1 MAPISFSSLQNGR
14 DPFII
19 PAARLHFP
27 GPYAKIIG
35 TPMNIIKLLAD
46 ATLVVKIILL
56 ILMFFSVFSWTI
68 IIYKRKAL
76 RAATVQSRKFLDI
89 FKKSRN
95 LTEVQESAKTFPGSP
110 LAAIFLAGFK
120 EMAYLA
126 KQQNAAGGG
135 AANGTRLENLSRALT
150 KASNGEVA
158 RMEKMMGFLATTG
171 SVTPFIGLFGTV
183 WGIMYTF
190 LSIGV
195 TRSTSLVVVAPG
207 IAEALIATAVGLFA
221 AIPAVIAYNAFL
233 HRIKDQITDMEDFSL
248 ELLSIA
254 ERLYGT
260 P

>member
-1 MAPISFSSLQNGR
+1 
-14 DPFII
+14 
-19 PAARLHFP
+19 
-27 GPYAKIIG
+27 
-35 TPMNIIKLLAD
+35 MNIIKLLSD
-46 ATLVVKIILL
+46 ATLVVKAILL
-56 ILMFFSVFSWTI
+56 ILLFFSVFSWTI
-68 IIYKRKAL
+68 IIYKRRAL
-76 RAATVQSRKFLDI
+76 RTATAQSRKFLEV

-95 LTEVQESAKTFPGSP
+95 LTEVQDAAKTYPGSP
-110 LAAIFLAGFK
+110 LASIFQAGYK
-120 EMAYLA
+120 EIAYLA
-126 KQQNAAGGG
+126 KQQQAAG
-135 AANGTRLENLSRALT
+135 AAGTGNGNGSRLENLGRAMT

>member
-1 MAPISFSSLQNGR
+1 
-14 DPFII
+14 
-19 PAARLHFP
+19 
-27 GPYAKIIG
+27 
-35 TPMNIIKLLAD
+35 MNIIKLLSD
-46 ATLVVKIILL
+46 ATLVVKAILL
-56 ILMFFSVFSWTI
+56 ILLFFSIFSWTI
-68 IIYKRKAL
+68 IIYKRRAL
-76 RAATVQSRKFLDI
+76 RVATAQSRKFLEV

-95 LTEVQESAKTFPGSP
+95 LTEVQDAAKTYSGSP
-110 LAAIFLAGFK
+110 LASIFQAGYK
-120 EMAYLA
+120 EIAYLA
-126 KQQNAAGGG
+126 KQQKEAAGTG
-135 AANGTRLENLSRALT
+135 NGNGSRLENLGRAMT